1 MRRLFTLGGDDC
13 LVNLKFLDAGTK
25 LTGSGRK
32 LKNMWIII
40 SSFLWKSFQ
49 KFALM
54 KKGDSKSCY
63 KISPFV
69 IGHAEVVLVVLPKFH
84 NKHQVEEL
92 KNNKKWLSSDQ
103 RRINYTVLFVPL
115 FPI

>member
-1 MRRLFTLGGDDC
+1 MMRRLFTLGGDDC

-32 LKNMWIII
+32 LKNMWIEI

-54 KKGDSKSCY
+54 KKSDSKSCH

-69 IGHAEVVLVVLPKFH
+69 IGHAEVVLEVLPKI
-84 NKHQVEEL
+84 L
-92 KNNKKWLSSDQ
+92 
-103 RRINYTVLFVPL
+103 
-115 FPI
+115 